1 MEYSPANTPEKNRI
15 CQGERSDSHSVRKH
29 PITAVEYESRS
40 AEYEYEY
47 EKQPSASHP
56 SYSVR
61 NAGGT
66 RTRTRTRNRCS
77 ELASMMSGAMSSATV
92 TIPTGLES
100 LREPKQPIAAIEY
113 ESRSAEYEYE
123 YEYEYEK
130 YLAPG
135 FSSPPYDNFFVFDK
149 A

>member
-29 PITAVEYESRS
+29 PITA
-40 AEYEYEY
+40 
-47 EKQPSASHP
+47 
-56 SYSVR
+56 
-61 NAGGT
+61 
-66 RTRTRTRNRCS
+66 
-77 ELASMMSGAMSSATV
+77 
-92 TIPTGLES
+92 
-100 LREPKQPIAAIEY
+100 IEY

-123 YEYEYEK
+123 YVYEYEK

>member
-1 MEYSPANTPEKNRI
+1 
-15 CQGERSDSHSVRKH
+15 
-29 PITAVEYESRS
+29 
-40 AEYEYEY
+40 
-47 EKQPSASHP
+47 
-56 SYSVR
+56 
-61 NAGGT
+61 
-66 RTRTRTRNRCS
+66 
-77 ELASMMSGAMSSATV
+77 MMSGATV

-123 YEYEYEK
+123 YEK

>member
-1 MEYSPANTPEKNRI
+1 
-15 CQGERSDSHSVRKH
+15 
-29 PITAVEYESRS
+29 
-40 AEYEYEY
+40 
-47 EKQPSASHP
+47 
-56 SYSVR
+56 
-61 NAGGT
+61 
-66 RTRTRTRNRCS
+66 
-77 ELASMMSGAMSSATV
+77 MMSGATAM
-92 TIPTGLES
+92 IPTGLES

-123 YEYEYEK
+123 K

>member
-1 MEYSPANTPEKNRI
+1 MEHSPANTYEKNRI

-40 AEYEYEY
+40 AEYEYEQ
-47 EKQPSASHP
+47 QPSASPTSRP

-61 NAGGT
+61 NADG
-66 RTRTRTRNRCS
+66 TRNRCS
-77 ELASMMSGAMSSATV
+77 EPSSMMPGAKVM
-92 TIPTGLES
+92 IPTGLES
-100 LREPKQPIAAIEY
+100 LREPKQPITAIEY
-113 ESRSAEYEYE
+113 ESRSAE

-135 FSSPPYDNFFVFDK
+135 FSSPPYDNFLVFDK

>member
-29 PITAVEYESRS
+29 PITA
-40 AEYEYEY
+40 
-47 EKQPSASHP
+47 
-56 SYSVR
+56 
-61 NAGGT
+61 
-66 RTRTRTRNRCS
+66 
-77 ELASMMSGAMSSATV
+77 
-92 TIPTGLES
+92 
-100 LREPKQPIAAIEY
+100 IEY
-113 ESRSAEYEYE
+113 ESRSAE

-135 FSSPPYDNFFVFDK
+135 FSSPPYDNFLVFDK

>member
-47 EKQPSASHP
+47 E
-56 SYSVR
+56 
-61 NAGGT
+61 
-66 RTRTRTRNRCS
+66 
-77 ELASMMSGAMSSATV
+77 
-92 TIPTGLES
+92 
-100 LREPKQPIAAIEY
+100 
-113 ESRSAEYEYE
+113 
-123 YEYEYEK
+123 YEK

>member
-29 PITAVEYESRS
+29 PI
-40 AEYEYEY
+40 
-47 EKQPSASHP
+47 
-56 SYSVR
+56 
-61 NAGGT
+61 
-66 RTRTRTRNRCS
+66 
-77 ELASMMSGAMSSATV
+77 
-92 TIPTGLES
+92 
-100 LREPKQPIAAIEY
+100 AAIEY

-123 YEYEYEK
+123 YEYVYEYEK

-135 FSSPPYDNFFVFDK
+135 FSSPPYDNFLVFDK